1 MKTKHL
7 SPLILSV
14 LLLACGGCT
23 REATGQSTT
32 PSGSVSRPEVESIIK
47 DYLLK
52 NPGVV
57 QEALQAL
64 QRQEAERKAGLGLAA
79 LKSNRAALYQDSTAP
94 VFGNP
99 RGDVSIVE
107 FFDFRCGY
115 CRQVDASVA
124 ELIAA
129 DPNVRVVMKQFPVLG
144 AESIYGAKAAMAA
157 HRQGKYREFH
167 KALMA
172 AETIDAASVR
182 AIAKQLQL
190 DAPRLVSDMELAD
203 VTKTIDDNYKLAA
216 ELEVNG
222 TPAFVIGNRIVPGA
236 INGAALIAMVQVER
250 ASGGNGVRSAQG
262 DEVPTAKK

>member
-1 MKTKHL
+1 MKTKYL
-7 SPLILSV
+7 SSQV
-14 LLLACGGCT
+14 FAALLLAGGWFVGDSF
-23 REATGQSTT
+23 AQSAP
-32 PSGSVSRPEVESIIK
+32 PSAPVSRAEMESVIK

-52 NPGVV
+52 NPIVV

-64 QRQEAERKAGLGLAA
+64 QKQEADRKAGQALAA
-79 LKSNRAALYQDSTAP
+79 LKSNHAALYQDSAAP
-94 VFGNP
+94 VLGNP
-99 RGDVSIVE
+99 RGDVTIVE

-115 CRQVDASVA
+115 CRQADASVA

-129 DPNVRVVMKQFPVLG
+129 DPNVRVVLKQFPVLG

-172 AETIDAASVR
+172 AETIDATSVR

-190 DAPRLVSDMELAD
+190 DAQRLVSDMDLAD
-203 VTKTIDDNYKLAA
+203 VTKIIDDNYKLAA

-236 INGAALIAMVQVER
+236 VNAAALIAMVQVER
-250 ASGGNGVRSAQG
+250 ASGANGVSSAQG
-262 DEVPTAKK
+262 GEVPTARK

>member
-1 MKTKHL
+1 M
-7 SPLILSV
+7 
-14 LLLACGGCT
+14 
-23 REATGQSTT
+23 
-32 PSGSVSRPEVESIIK
+32 ESLIK

-52 NPGVV
+52 NPIVV

-64 QRQEAERKAGLGLAA
+64 QKQEADRKAGQALAA

-99 RGDVSIVE
+99 RGDVTIVE

-172 AETIDAASVR
+172 ADTIDAASVR
-182 AIAKQLQL
+182 AIAKQLEL
-190 DAPRLVSDMELAD
+190 DAPRLVSDMDLAD

-236 INGAALIAMVQVER
+236 VNGATLIAMVQVER
-250 ASGGNGVRSAQG
+250 ASGGNGAGSAQG
-262 DEVPTAKK
+262 GEVPAAKK

>member
-14 LLLACGGCT
+14 LFLACGAFT
-23 REATGQSTT
+23 HEATGQSTT
-32 PSGSVSRPEVESIIK
+32 PSGSVSRAEMESLIK

-52 NPGVV
+52 NPIVV

-64 QRQEAERKAGLGLAA
+64 QKQEADRKAGHALAA

-99 RGDVSIVE
+99 RGDVTIVE

-172 AETIDAASVR
+172 AETIDAASVQ

-190 DAPRLVSDMELAD
+190 DAPRLVSDMDLAD

-236 INGAALIAMVQVER
+236 VNGAALIAMVQVER
-250 ASGGNGVRSAQG
+250 ASGGNGVGSAQG
-262 DEVPTAKK
+262 GEVPAAKK